1 MSTLTEGQN
10 LPAPTADQNSA
21 AETAD
26 ITELTGEFYD
36 NPESRCPCVLVLDC
50 SYSMAGSRIQSLN
63 EAIAVFKEDICEDQ
77 QTALRAE
84 VAIIAYNHEIEVV
97 QDFVTVQEFTPPA
110 LSAAGGTRIAA
121 AINKSLDMLEA
132 RKANYRANGIEYYR
146 PIALLITDGYPE
158 HDTPEEIAAASERVR
173 RAEEQRAVAYF
184 AFGVDDDADIGILAG
199 FMSPQRPPQPL
210 RGDQLKGIFQWL
222 SKSVSTISQSRPGEK
237 LQLPGQDP
245 YLDY

>member
-1 MSTLTEGQN
+1 MSTPTEGQN
-10 LPAPTADQNSA
+10 LPTPTADQNGA

-26 ITELTGEFYD
+26 ITDLEFAE
-36 NPESRCPCVLVLDC
+36 NPESRCPCVFVLDC
-50 SYSMAGSRIQSLN
+50 SASMMGTRIAALN
-63 EAIAVFKEDICEDQ
+63 EGIAVFKEEVCEDQ
-77 QTALRAE
+77 LTALRAE
-84 VAIIAYNHEIEVV
+84 VAIIAYNHEIKVV
-97 QDFVTVQEFTPPA
+97 QEFVTVQEFTPPQLTA
-110 LSAAGGTRIAA
+110 YGGTRIAA

-184 AFGVDDDADIGILAG
+184 AFGVDDDADIDVLAE
-199 FMSPQRPPQPL
+199 FMSPKRGPKPL
-210 RGDQLKGIFQWL
+210 KGAQLKGIFQWL
-222 SKSVSTISQSRPGEK
+222 SSSMSHISRSMPDEVQ
-237 LQLPGQDP
+237 QLPDQSQ